1 MKLEEEKKMFYST
14 NYKSPVGD
22 IVLASDENSIIGLW
36 IGEQKYI
43 GKTMPKDITER
54 DDLPILREGIAWL
67 DDYFAGKKPNLSRL
81 SLAPIGGEFKQ
92 QVWKILTEIPYGE
105 LTTYGNIAKEVAKR
119 MGKDR
124 MSAQAVGGA
133 VGHNPISIMVPCHR
147 VVGANGSLTGYAGGI
162 EKKVKLLEHEGA
174 DMTGLFLPKKG

>member
-1 MKLEEEKKMFYST
+1 MFYST

-92 QVWKILTEIPYGE
+92 QVWKILTEIPYGG